1 MLTAQRIP
9 ISTDEGM
16 PTNAPQW
23 DWPLQHNDGIVK
35 VQDLPDRWEVDMDM
49 AYFTPQE
56 IEVKLKLK
64 NGIKFLKVKVVGDHL
79 SFHCQH
85 DTRSD
90 MHGTIS
96 REVNRSY
103 RLPDNVDKSTIKV
116 L

>member
-16 PTNAPQW
+16 MPANAPQW

-56 IEVKLKLK
+56 IEVR
-64 NGIKFLKVKVVGDHL
+64 IKSQLEDH
-79 SFHCQH
+79 HCF
-85 DTRSD
+85 
-90 MHGTIS
+90 
-96 REVNRSY
+96 
-103 RLPDNVDKSTIKV
+103 
-116 L
+116 